1 MPLFHSFVTIE
12 YMIFNINRRKEEG
25 GSEMITTLL
34 LLSVI
39 ILLDLVVLSVD
50 VLVLSIILTLIVYKY
65 ERKPKYDTYVY
76 IVATILSLVSLFVN
90 IEVISSG
97 LIAFSM
103 FTLVMFTGVIPNQ
116 WLMTKKLRTYRSF
129 YSILGFIFILP
140 HGYINLFVDQEIN
153 LFGIAAMVLM
163 IPLFITSF
171 NVVRKEM
178 KVEEWNKLQMLAY
191 IIYPVLFIHLISVSD
206 MYGKVIYSIMMTLYI
221 NNKLL
226 KEFRK

>member
-1 MPLFHSFVTIE
+1 
-12 YMIFNINRRKEEG
+12 
-25 GSEMITTLL
+25 MITTLL

-65 ERKPKYDTYVY
+65 ERKTKYDY
-76 IVATILSLVSLFVN
+76 IIYSIATMTALVSLFIN
-90 IEVISSG
+90 IEVITSG
-97 LIAFSM
+97 LIAFSL
-103 FTLVMFTGVIPNQ
+103 FTLVMFTGVIPNT
-116 WLMTKKLRTYRSF
+116 WIMSKKLKTYRSF
-129 YSILGFIFILP
+129 YSILGFIFVLP
-140 HGYINLFVDQEIN
+140 HGFINLFVDQQIN
-153 LFGIAAMVLM
+153 LFGIASIVLM

-171 NVVRKEM
+171 DIVRKEM
-178 KVEEWNKLQMLAY
+178 KLEEWNKLQMLAY
-191 IIYPVLFIHLISVSD
+191 IIYPVLFIHIILVSD